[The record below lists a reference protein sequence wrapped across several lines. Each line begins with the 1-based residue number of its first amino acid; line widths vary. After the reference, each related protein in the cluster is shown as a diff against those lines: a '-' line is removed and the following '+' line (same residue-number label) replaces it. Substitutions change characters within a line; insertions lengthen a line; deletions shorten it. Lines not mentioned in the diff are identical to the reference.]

1 MILQLVLFIFPWK
14 IRKYCLCKF
23 CHFKI
28 GHGSTVGF
36 SIIRARKVI
45 IGINSHIG
53 HLNYCKD
60 IDALIIGDNS
70 GIGNNNRIT
79 GFSVESPIVKQYG
92 HFSHMKYRKCEFVIG
107 NNVGITSNHYFDCN
121 GGIYIGDFV
130 QIAGLESIFMT
141 HSIDLKA
148 SRQDAESIHI
158 GSYTFVGTRVTILK
172 GSSIGKNCIVGAG
185 AVVGKKFDLDYKL
198 IGGVPAHYIKSV
210 EGYKF
215 FERKEGFVK

>member
-1 MILQLVLFIFPWK
+1 MILQILFWLLPWNIRRFLLKK
-14 IRKYCLCKF
+14 IY
-23 CHFKI
+23 HFEFSSGAKI
-28 GHGSTVGF
+28 GF
-36 SIIRARKVI
+36 SIILAKKMKM
-45 IGINSHIG
+45 GQNSSIG
-53 HLNYCKD
+53 HFTICKK
-60 IDALIIGDNS
+60 IDYLEIGDNS
-70 GIGNNNRIT
+70 GLGNNNRIT
-79 GFSVESPIVKQYG
+79 GFSVESPIVRQHG
-92 HFSHMKYRKCEFVIG
+92 HFSHIKDRKCEFVIG

-130 QIAGLESIFMT
+130 QIAGLDSIFMT

-158 GSYTFVGTRVTILK
+158 GSYTFVGARVTILK

-185 AVVGKKFDLDYKL
+185 AVVGKKFDLDYRL